1 MSAMANAPA
10 ISIRP
15 PNQVRLAAK
24 LGEERIR
31 AVEGRCR

>member
-10 ISIRP
+10 IKIRP
-15 PNQVRLAAK
+15 PVRLAAK

-31 AVEGRCR
+31 AVEGCCR